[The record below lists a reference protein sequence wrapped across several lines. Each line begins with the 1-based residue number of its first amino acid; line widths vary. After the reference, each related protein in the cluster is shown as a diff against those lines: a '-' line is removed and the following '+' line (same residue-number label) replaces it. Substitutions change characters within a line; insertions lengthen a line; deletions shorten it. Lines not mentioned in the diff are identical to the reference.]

1 MILVTLTT
9 PGEEARGEGLLYVG
23 NHPGDEL
30 DVVVVDHL
38 YPFLIDLLMAEWVAK
53 STAKSRGGLHFGEK
67 LLRKI
72 PEGQLHKASEN
83 IDAAVWRTNPLF
95 FFCL

>member
-1 MILVTLTT
+1 MNK
-9 PGEEARGEGLLYVG
+9 PFNDSCNSHDPWGRRSREGLEYVG

-30 DVVVVDHL
+30 EVVVVDHL

-53 STAKSRGGLHFGEK
+53 STAKSRGLHFGEK

-83 IDAAVWRTNPLF
+83 IDANL
-95 FFCL
+95 L

>member
-9 PGEEARGEGLLYVG
+9 PGEEARKGCTYVG

-38 YPFLIDLLMAEWVAK
+38 YPFLIDSLVAEWVAK
-53 STAKSRGGLHFGEK
+53 STAKSCGGLHFGEK

-83 IDAAVWRTNPLF
+83 IDANL
-95 FFCL
+95 LL